1 MKDFLITL
9 LILALLFTG
18 WIYFLYRSEQET
30 EYLTAQLESN
40 VTTSIES
47 ENWKDSLHQLSH
59 VQDRWNSFRK
69 FSMCFT
75 SSDLIN
81 EIDISLAKT
90 SKYIQ
95 AEDQS
100 NSTGEIQ
107 AVCKQL
113 SLLRRQEALTLQNI
127 L

>member
-1 MKDFLITL
+1 MKDFLIAL

-18 WIYFLYRSEQET
+18 WIYFLYRSDQET
-30 EYLTAQLESN
+30 EYLTAQLENN
-40 VTTSIES
+40 VTASIES
-47 ENWKDSLHQLSH
+47 EDWKDSLQQLSL
-59 VQDRWNSFRK
+59 VQNRWNSFRK